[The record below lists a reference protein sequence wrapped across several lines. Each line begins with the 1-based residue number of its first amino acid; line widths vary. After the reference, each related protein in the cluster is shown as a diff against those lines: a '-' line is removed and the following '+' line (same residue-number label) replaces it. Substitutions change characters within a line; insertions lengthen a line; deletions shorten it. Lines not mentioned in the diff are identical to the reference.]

1 MIKSKTENKTEN
13 KTEKKIVLSI
23 PDNKLKRYQA
33 RCVRT
38 DGTKYHFHEF
48 VFEVATDPYTDYVF
62 TVNANYVRRNKDRTG
77 WLVTYL
83 KDTEITIAK
92 SSVVGKDENGNNK
105 YQTETLECSSV
116 LDLGFPAEV

>member
-1 MIKSKTENKTEN
+1 MITSKTENKTGN

-23 PDNKLKRYQA
+23 PDNKLKRYQ
-33 RCVRT
+33 VRT
-38 DGTKYHFHEF
+38 APRVGGNYYFHEF
-48 VFEVATDPYTDYVF
+48 VFEVATDPYNDYVF

-83 KDTEITIAK
+83 KDTEVTIAK
-92 SSVVGKDENGNNK
+92 SSVVGKDENGNK